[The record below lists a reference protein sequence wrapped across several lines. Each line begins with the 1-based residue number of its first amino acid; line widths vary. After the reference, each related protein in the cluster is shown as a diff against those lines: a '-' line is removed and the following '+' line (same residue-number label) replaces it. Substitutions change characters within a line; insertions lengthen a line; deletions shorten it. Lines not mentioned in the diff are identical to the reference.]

1 MYPQM
6 GGASSQVA
14 TGAFQMEMQ
23 ELGVVLGALGYPLRS
38 QVLALLHEA
47 QDGLC
52 CCGLEDQIRDG
63 RRKEGTQM

>member
-1 MYPQM
+1 
-6 GGASSQVA
+6 
-14 TGAFQMEMQ
+14 MEMQ

>member
-1 MYPQM
+1 
-6 GGASSQVA
+6 
-14 TGAFQMEMQ
+14 MEMQ
-23 ELGVVLGALGYPLRS
+23 ELGVVLGALGAVGYPLRS